1 MIKKSAS
8 KSLLLATT
16 IILRQL
22 PVKTQRTEKNY
33 IEIMFVK
40 ISNKQAFSDRL
51 YQTLQQ
57 KKRLPPLPETAHALL
72 KLRNNPD
79 TSLAQLT
86 RLIEQDPSL
95 TAFIIKYARMS
106 IYGYSDRITS
116 VHNAITLG
124 RGFNTALNITI
135 GIASASFLKVTNQGP
150 LGRLC
155 IWNQS
160 LKCAALCRELSNTMV
175 NKRLVDSG
183 LAYLSGLFHNFGY
196 LLLAHLH
203 PIQFNELNDLV
214 SRHPEEDVRTL
225 EIHALGITHDTIGMY
240 LIKAWELPE
249 EIAVA
254 VAEHHFPDYSGKY
267 APYVQLIAIANRLL
281 KNIDNTDACPNL
293 KTLLLL
299 ENLGISNTDAEK
311 ALIKIHGCDSE
322 FNQLAHGL
330 AA

>member
-1 MIKKSAS
+1 MEIINKKTFS
-8 KSLLLATT
+8 KD
-16 IILRQL
+16 
-22 PVKTQRTEKNY
+22 
-33 IEIMFVK
+33 F
-40 ISNKQAFSDRL
+40 

-57 KKRLPPLPETAHALL
+57 TQLLPPLPETAHALF

-79 TSLAQLT
+79 ASLEQLT
-86 RLIEQDPSL
+86 RIIEKDPSL

-116 VHNAITLG
+116 VHNAITLVL
-124 RGFNTALNITI
+124 GFKLSLNITI
-135 GIASASFLKVTNQGP
+135 GIASASFLKVPNQGP
-150 LGRLC
+150 LGRVC

-160 LKCAALCRELSNTMV
+160 LKCAALCRELSNTMIH
-175 NKRLVDSG
+175 KRMIDSG

-203 PIQFNELNDLV
+203 PIQFNYLNDLV
-214 SRHPEEDVRTL
+214 SRYPEEDIRTL
-225 EIHALGITHDTIGMY
+225 EIHALGISHDTIGMY
-240 LIKAWELPE
+240 LINAWELPE
-249 EIAVA
+249 EIGVA

-281 KNIDNTDACPNL
+281 NNKDTADACPNL
-293 KTLLLL
+293 KTLFLLG
-299 ENLGISNTDAEK
+299 NLGISKTDAEK
-311 ALIKIHGCDSE
+311 ALTKIQGCENE